1 MLKNTGIESIGSSYA
16 SRVRKN
22 SQGRN
27 KFGKGLPSSQ
37 GWDPD
42 LVGEREI
49 VVHRMVKFCELP
61 FTRAGK
67 HWARNAL
74 LGSGKT
80 NVKVGAT
87 ESSTYC
93 WQASCLFT
101 GKLSGKHLPDS
112 DATAGDHPHTTDGKP
127 QEQEGPGGMK
137 KECVFLC
144 YTLQY
149 PSCTLP
155 TKHNIAPDG
164 KREMCLQIPD

>member
-1 MLKNTGIESIGSSYA
+1 MP

-49 VVHRMVKFCELP
+49 AVHLWWSFVSCHSPGLASSEPGKPYEDLAKPMGRWVPLSLP
-61 FTRAGK
+61 HTVGK
-67 HWARNAL
+67 QAACS
-74 LGSGKT
+74 LG
-80 NVKVGAT
+80 N
-87 ESSTYC
+87 
-93 WQASCLFT
+93 
-101 GKLSGKHLPDS
+101 SGKHLPDS
-112 DATAGDHPHTTDGKP
+112 DATAGDRPHTTDGKP

-137 KECVFLC
+137 KERAFLC

-164 KREMCLQIPD
+164 KREMCLQSPD